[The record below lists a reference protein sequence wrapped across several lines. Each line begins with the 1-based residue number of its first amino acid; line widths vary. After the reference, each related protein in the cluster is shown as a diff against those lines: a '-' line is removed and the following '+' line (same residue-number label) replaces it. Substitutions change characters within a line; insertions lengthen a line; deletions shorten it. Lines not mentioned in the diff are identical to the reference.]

1 MNPLHWLSSE
11 AQGQSLIQLG
21 ELALALLL
29 SSLIG
34 LEREIRITKSAG
46 LRTHTLVG
54 VGAALL
60 MLVSKYGFGNV
71 IESNQ
76 IVLDPSCVAAQI
88 VSGIGFHWRRT
99 HFRPT
104 RYRARGLTTA
114 AGIWLTSAIGMACGA
129 GLPILALFVTGTY
142 FLVMFGFA
150 RLSSRIIHA
159 EECELLVQ
167 YVAGEGVVREV
178 LKLCTGRAFSVHDV
192 TPRDDVSGEA
202 GKHSIQLR
210 LRGRGNLDALV
221 VAVSDLRAVT
231 SVRKNPKPAAAAG
244 TRRDLIR
251 SRERRLLVY
260 AALMCASCGAGGAD
274 KSALNVASIFVL
286 QHAAERI

>member
-1 MNPLHWLSSE
+1 MNPIHWLSTE
-11 AQGQSLIQLG
+11 AQGQSLTQLG

-76 IVLDPSCVAAQI
+76 IVLDPSRVAAQI
-88 VSGIGFHWRRT
+88 VSGIGFIGGGLIFVQRDIV
-99 HFRPT
+99 
-104 RYRARGLTTA
+104 RGLTTA

-150 RLSSRIIHA
+150 RLSSRILHS
-159 EECELLVQ
+159 EECELLIQ
-167 YVAGEGVVREV
+167 YVPGEGAVREI
-178 LKLCTGRAFSVHDV
+178 LKLCTGRAFSVHEV
-192 TPRDDVSGEA
+192 TPRDEVSSDA

-210 LRGRGNLDALV
+210 LRGRGNLDALI
-221 VAVSDLRAVT
+221 VAVSDLRAVA
-231 SVRKNPKPAAAAG
+231 SVRKNSKTQARQEPAE
-244 TRRDLIR
+244 T
-251 SRERRLLVY
+251 
-260 AALMCASCGAGGAD
+260 
-274 KSALNVASIFVL
+274 
-286 QHAAERI
+286 